1 MAPSFQPVC
10 FAELRSPW
18 QGNLKTHDHS
28 YWNYFQK
35 HSTHP
40 PALMRDLSSSLG
52 VRFLGSWPHGW
63 FSQPQAVPP
72 GLSFPGLLCCYSPP
86 PLQGVNRAE
95 VLWTSQMKEAGEA
108 EPSYYPLQGL
118 AWEQRLA
125 AFILFQPQGPPPSL
139 CSGGQYWRTQSSS
152 SQCHFKIDF
161 PNKLANRPNHRW
173 PIFSLLYDSIILYR
187 CLNAFFQLATS
198 PLGQW
203 L

>member
-1 MAPSFQPVC
+1 MAPSFPLVG
-10 FAELRSPW
+10 FAESCGLHD
-18 QGNLKTHDHS
+18 GVTNLKTHDHS

-52 VRFLGSWPHGW
+52 VRFLGSGPHGW

-72 GLSFPGLLCCYSPP
+72 SLSFPGLLCWYSPP
-86 PLQGVNRAE
+86 TLQGVNRAE

-108 EPSYYPLQGL
+108 EPNYYPYK
-118 AWEQRLA
+118 AWRGSRGWLLSYCSSRTDLLLHSALA
-125 AFILFQPQGPPPSL
+125 ASTGE
-139 CSGGQYWRTQSSS
+139 RAQSSS
-152 SQCHFKIDF
+152 SQCHFRIDF
-161 PNKLANRPNHRW
+161 PNMSYPTAQT
-173 PIFSLLYDSIILYR
+173 IFPLLYESVILYR

-198 PLGQW
+198 PVGYW